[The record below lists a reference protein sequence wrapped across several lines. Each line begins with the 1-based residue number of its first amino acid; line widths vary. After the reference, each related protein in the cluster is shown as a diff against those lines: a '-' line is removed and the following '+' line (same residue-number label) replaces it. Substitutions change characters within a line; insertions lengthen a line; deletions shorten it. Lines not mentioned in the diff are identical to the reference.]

1 MGKKIF
7 TILKVLVLAYVLTG
21 LLMLLSAFI
30 MYKLKLSSEHSRL
43 FVMVIYG
50 IVTIVAG
57 LLYGKIKEKRRLL
70 NGGFMGL
77 IYFVVLLVV
86 SLAVNN
92 GFTDSLQSNII
103 SIIICVAGGS
113 IGGIIS

>member
-1 MGKKIF
+1 MGNKIF
-7 TILKVLVLAYVLTG
+7 TVLKVLVLAYVLTG

-30 MYKLKLSSEHSRL
+30 MYKLKLSSDHSRL

-70 NGGFMGL
+70 NGAFMGFV
-77 IYFVVLLVV
+77 YFLVLLIVSMVV
-86 SLAVNN
+86 NK

-103 SIIICVAGGS
+103 SMIICISGGS